1 MLWMIIITAEP
12 PYWRRRWIFITLRPE
27 LGRGWTKNGIRWG
40 AIMKRKSK
48 TWLNVCRSPCS
59 IITRGHCWLVVGNKT
74 RTESVA
80 AAAAGDV
87 VRSGGAVP
95 CAGTSRGPQL
105 AKSSAVN
112 GRGGQTCLFTRRP
125 RLPRGLSRERARL
138 CRESQIWLLHWG
150 RVVLINKLIHRPT
163 IGWPPST
170 ADL

>member
-12 PYWRRRWIFITLRPE
+12 PYWRRRGIFITLKPE
-27 LGRGWTKNGIRWG
+27 FGRRWTKNGNRWG
-40 AIMKRKSK
+40 AIRKRKSK

-105 AKSSAVN
+105 ARALQSMDEEDKLVSS
-112 GRGGQTCLFTRRP
+112 P
-125 RLPRGLSRERARL
+125 DDRLPRGLSRERARL
-138 CRESQIWLLHWG
+138 HRESSIRLLQEG
-150 RVVLINKLIHRPT
+150 
-163 IGWPPST
+163 GSS
-170 ADL
+170 